1 MSLATLKTKNQGFTI
16 VELLIV
22 VVVIAI
28 LAAITIISYAG
39 ITARA
44 NESAVK
50 LQASNFQKKAEAYN
64 AEVGNYPEA
73 IAKLTAD
80 SSKSYYWSDTNVS
93 YNYGTP
99 TTAALPN
106 DSNVTKRLI
115 VQPCGNASLAAL
127 VASPSSVTGLVIW
140 FYNPNA
146 KAVQSVSDG
155 ATTTCATAA

>member
-64 AEVGNYPEA
+64 AEVGNYP
-73 IAKLTAD
+73 LTTGNLNGD
-80 SSKSYYWSDTNVS
+80 TTKSYYFDTTYVNIS
-93 YNYGTP
+93 ATTSQNTTNLSSSNTNGTK
-99 TTAALPN
+99 TLAVN
-106 DSNVTKRLI
+106 
-115 VQPCGNASLAAL
+115 PCGGTTTTT
-127 VASPSSVTGLVIW
+127 VTGLKINFW
-140 FYNPNA
+140 NPN
-146 KAVQSVSDG
+146 KSGG
-155 ATTTCATAA
+155 AGVDFVTVGSGC

>member
-64 AEVGNYPEA
+64 AEKGNYPVA
-73 IAKLTAD
+73 TSDLSG
-80 SSKSYYWSDTNVS
+80 SSNSYYWADTTNVT
-93 YNYGTP
+93 YGASP
-99 TTAALPN
+99 TTTNLPN
-106 DSNVTKRLI
+106 DSSVTKRLL
-115 VQPCGNASLAAL
+115 VQKCGASTQAAIT
-127 VASPSSVTGLVIW
+127 SSNITGLKIN
-140 FYNPNA
+140 FYNPN
-146 KAVQSVSDG
+146 KSSLDSVTVGD
-155 ATTTCATAA
+155 TTTCPTS